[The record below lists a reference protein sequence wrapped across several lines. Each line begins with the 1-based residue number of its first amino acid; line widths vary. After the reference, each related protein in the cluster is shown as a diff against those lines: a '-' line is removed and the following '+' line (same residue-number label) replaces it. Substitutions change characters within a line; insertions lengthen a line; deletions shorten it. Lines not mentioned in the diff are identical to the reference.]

1 MRFEE
6 MIFFSVLA
14 FVGIISLLV
23 LVRIILSKQREW
35 KELKQWR
42 ENLSSGDFVLT
53 RRGVVQVM
61 GWVVTRK
68 KKRNLLAYSK
78 ETGFFYIPC
87 DEVYPK

>member
-53 RRGVVQVM
+53 RRGLVQIM
-61 GWVVTRK
+61 GWVITS
-68 KKRNLLAYSK
+68 KKRKNLVVNSE
-78 ETGFFYIPC
+78 ETGFFEVRI